1 MYSDNVCDDSLGVL
15 HDLVQHFYEA
25 IIDASIIDPSIIDP
39 SIIDPS
45 IIDPSIIDPS
55 IIDVVKACSH
65 QSERAAL
72 SLHRNTFVKRKYLKR
87 SNAT

>member
-15 HDLVQHFYEA
+15 RDLVQHFYEA
-25 IIDASIIDPSIIDP
+25 IIDA
-39 SIIDPS
+39 S

>member
-15 HDLVQHFYEA
+15 RDLVQHFYEA
-25 IIDASIIDPSIIDP
+25 IIDA

>member
-25 IIDASIIDPSIIDP
+25 IIDASIIDP

>member
-25 IIDASIIDPSIIDP
+25 IIDA
-39 SIIDPS
+39 S

>member
-1 MYSDNVCDDSLGVL
+1 VLTMYSDNVCDDSLGVL

-25 IIDASIIDPSIIDP
+25 IIDA

>member
-25 IIDASIIDPSIIDP
+25 IIDA

>member
-25 IIDASIIDPSIIDP
+25 IIDA
-39 SIIDPS
+39 
-45 IIDPSIIDPS
+45 SIIDPS